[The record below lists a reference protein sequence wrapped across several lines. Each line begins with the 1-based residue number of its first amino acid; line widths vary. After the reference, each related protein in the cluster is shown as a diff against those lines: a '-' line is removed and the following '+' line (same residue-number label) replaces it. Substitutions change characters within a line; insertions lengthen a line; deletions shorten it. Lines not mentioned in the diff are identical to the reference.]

1 MKVNHLLFDLDNTLY
16 PSSSAMDK
24 GITTRMLE
32 CVADF
37 FNCSIEKAIEI
48 RKERIVHFSTTLEW
62 LRSEGMNDFWPTFIQ
77 KMKQMN

>member
-1 MKVNHLLFDLDNTLY
+1 MEIKHILFDLDNTLY
-16 PSSSAMDK
+16 PATSAMDK

-48 RKERIVHFSTTLEW
+48 RKERKIVNKNKKNLKNSCSCIIAIYNT
-62 LRSEGMNDFWPTFIQ
+62 Q
-77 KMKQMN
+77 KL